1 MAVYQLF
8 VDDSGNREYADN
20 RVYEKT
26 GGKSRY
32 FVYGAVLLEQR
43 QASLLVTRLRELK
56 VLVFGTA
63 DVEVKCNWLRLPG
76 ERQRR
81 YLQRFA
87 VTEPQLTRFTD
98 DYYRLIDQAPLDL
111 IASVVDKL
119 HMQENY
125 GAGAWYA
132 PTVAYDVLM
141 QRAVQAVPSGSSLSV
156 TVDDISGKT
165 PKHHE
170 YKELLSKHHRRLL
183 QRGSSLQPSISFGCL
198 SGPVRF
204 TNSSHSDL
212 IQVADLA
219 AYNVHRQFRDYGTE
233 WETSPRPGAVLPTYP
248 YFERI
253 SAKFRKDANGR
264 VRGFGI
270 VKIPLR
276 KRVIW
281 RVKKKE

>member
-1 MAVYQLF
+1 M
-8 VDDSGNREYADN
+8 
-20 RVYEKT
+20 YEKA

-32 FVYGAVLLEQR
+32 FVYGAVLIEQR
-43 QASLLVTRLRELK
+43 QASLLIARLRELK
-56 VLVFGTA
+56 TLVFKTA

-76 ERQRR
+76 ERTRR
-81 YLQRFA
+81 YLDRFGISE
-87 VTEPQLTRFTD
+87 VRLTQFTD

-119 HMQENY
+119 HMQESY
-125 GAGAWYA
+125 GVSAWYA
-132 PTVAYDVLM
+132 PTVAYDALM
-141 QRAVQAVPSGSSLSV
+141 QRAVQAVPADSSLSV

-170 YKELLSKHHRRLL
+170 YKELLSKHHQRLL
-183 QRGSSLQPSISFGCL
+183 KSGSSLQPSISFKCL

-204 TNSSHSDL
+204 MNSSHSDL
-212 IQVADLA
+212 IQAADLA

-233 WETSPRPGAVLPTYP
+233 WETSSGPGAILPMYA

-253 SAKFRKDANGR
+253 SGKFRKDANGR
-264 VRGFGI
+264 VQGFGI
-270 VKIPLR
+270 VKFPLR

-281 RVKKKE
+281 TVKKRE